1 MNDPVQDWFNSFR
14 VQTALEARTIE
25 LEQMT
30 AERDHLLKVIKDL
43 ETKYSSEDNKSE

>member
-1 MNDPVQDWFNSFR
+1 MNDLIQEWFDTFSLE
-14 VQTALEARTIE
+14 TALKTRTIE

-43 ETKYSSEDNKSE
+43 ETKYSSEDNRSE